1 MTSRAERSTR
11 LEHATGGFAPRSL
24 PPLID
29 ERAAL
34 SGASVMI
41 VEQSGRELTFAGFAA
56 AAHERADELRSAGL
70 RGGSRVAW
78 QLPTWT
84 ETVVLVAALSL
95 LGAVQIPI
103 PHIYRQREVSATLEQ
118 VEADLLITPTEW
130 RGWDYAAMA
139 RSVREQVPVGLVTLG
154 RDGAEG
160 REPLGGLDADVRT
173 AGATRNALDD
183 DIRWVFLTSGTASSP
198 KGVLHTDHSV
208 IIPSVTM
215 TDALRLHEGDRSA
228 IAFPI
233 GHVGGI
239 NWIVASLLSGCGLLL
254 ADRLDDEAIS
264 FFDACG
270 VTMAGVSTAFH
281 LAYRDRARAQPG
293 TPLFPAVR
301 AFPGGGATKPP
312 SLHHE
317 LIDAIGGKGIV
328 SGYGLTECPMIAMA
342 TVDDPSEKLARTEG
356 RPSRG
361 MELRILDPGS
371 GAPVAPG
378 EPGLIWVRGPQ
389 LFRGYIDA
397 PDNADAFDTDGFFC
411 TGDIGYQDPDGYV
424 VISGRSKDVVIR
436 KGENISAKEVE
447 DHLYVHPAIADV
459 AVIGLPDE
467 ALGERCCSVI
477 VLVPGQSCPS
487 VADLGRFLGDRGLMP
502 QKWPEQVEV
511 LPELPRNAASKILK
525 GVLIE
530 RFTASPQER

>member
-1 MTSRAERSTR
+1 VTDLVGDTTQERNRS
-11 LEHATGGFAPRSL
+11 GGFAPRLL

-29 ERAAL
+29 ERAAT
-34 SGASVMI
+34 SGSSLMI
-41 VEQSGRELTFAGFAA
+41 VDRGGRELSFAGFAT

-70 RGGSRVAW
+70 DGGSRVAW

-84 ETVVLVAALSL
+84 ETVVLMAALSL
-95 LGAVQIPI
+95 VGVVQIPI
-103 PHIYRQREVSATLEQ
+103 PHIYREREVTATLKQ
-118 VEADLLITPTEW
+118 VGADVLITPTEW

-139 RSVREQVPVGLVTLG
+139 RSVRERVPVGLVTLE
-154 RDGAEG
+154 RDAAGG
-160 REPLGGLDADVRT
+160 LEPLGWFEANRGAAGSTRTALDA
-173 AGATRNALDD
+173 
-183 DIRWVFLTSGTASSP
+183 DIRWVFLTSGTASAP

-215 TDALRLHEGDRSA
+215 ADALHLREGDRSA
-228 IAFPI
+228 IAFPV

-239 NWIVASLLSGCGLLL
+239 NWVVASLLSGCGLLL
-254 ADRLDDEAIS
+254 ADRLDDDAIS
-264 FFDACG
+264 FFDARG

-317 LIDAIGGKGIV
+317 LIAAIGGKGIV

-342 TVDDPSEKLARTEG
+342 TIDDPSEKLARTEG

-361 MELRILDPGS
+361 MELRILDLGS
-371 GAPVAPG
+371 GAPVPPG

-389 LFRGYIDA
+389 LFRGYIDD
-397 PDNADAFDTDGFFC
+397 DNADAFDADGFFC
-411 TGDIGYQDPDGYV
+411 TGDIGYQDADGYV

-447 DHLYVHPAIADV
+447 DHLYVHPAVADV

-467 ALGERCCSVI
+467 AVGERCCAVI
-477 VLVPGQSCPS
+477 VLAPGQTCPS
-487 VADLGRFLGDRGLMP
+487 VADLGRFLAGRGLMP

-511 LPELPRNAASKILK
+511 VPALPRNPASKILK
-525 GVLIE
+525 GALIE
-530 RFTASPQER
+530 QFTASTHEP